1 MMAESLEY
9 TVDDRVGL
17 IKFVRPEKRNA
28 LDNVMRADMAD
39 LLPKIRAD
47 KDLRALVITGDGGA
61 FCAGGDL
68 KFMAEEV
75 RTPVVNRER
84 ISMLHTWFPQLNN
97 LELPVIAAVD
107 GPAFGAGFNL
117 ALAADFVL
125 CSSRAR
131 FCAVFGRIGLVPD
144 FGGFYLLPR
153 LVGMQRAKELI
164 LTARS
169 VGAKEAVEIGLA
181 LSVHEPE
188 SLLDE
193 AMEFAGRFRE
203 SSRDAVGMAKSILN
217 QSYNLDQKALA
228 DMEAFAQSI
237 CFTTDY
243 HKQAVDRFLAK
254 EPLLFDWD
262 KMEKDSRG

>member
-1 MMAESLEY
+1 MAESLEY
-9 TVDDRVGL
+9 TVDEGVGL
-17 IKFVRPEKRNA
+17 IRFIRPKSRNP
-28 LDNVMRADMAD
+28 LDNVMREEMAA
-39 LLPKIRAD
+39 LLPQIRAD

-75 RTPVVNRER
+75 RTPVTNRER

-107 GPAFGAGFNL
+107 GPAFGAGFNM

-153 LVGMQRAKELI
+153 LVGLQRAKELI

-169 VGAKEAVEIGLA
+169 VNATEAVDIGLA
-181 LSVHEPE
+181 LSVHEPDQ
-188 SLLDE
+188 LLDD
-193 AMEFAGRFRE
+193 ALAFAGRFR
-203 SSRDAVGMAKSILN
+203 SASRDAVGMAKSILN
-217 QSYNLDQKALA
+217 QSSNLDQRALA

-237 CFTTDY
+237 CFTTEY
-243 HKQAVDRFLAK
+243 HRDAVQRFLDK

-262 KMEKDSRG
+262 RMQKESAS